1 MQTTTPCNTRIET
14 ACNAPKTPPRKQAVS
29 TPPRFSHY
37 TVNQAL
43 SVHSVSTVA
52 PGALPQN
59 IRQADEC
66 RKRSVACIPGG
77 LDDSSSAK
85 KIRLTKEHNDPVINS
100 EDEQYLPANPLFLQD
115 NRPHGRQ
122 FNELVRR
129 IEPARQGQILAK
141 LQGINKEHIGIIAE
155 CIQDPTYLTGKH
167 LAFFSSE
174 DFPYG
179 VLQAFREE
187 AISLNE
193 FSTLVTVHGVYQ
205 QYTTS
210 DPAVQI
216 HYQRL
221 FDEHGQSLQEP
232 WRKIE
237 ETIRETDN
245 SCGLFQYSVTDCA
258 ERMKEC
264 LKSASPLEAG
274 FWYLGA
280 KKPENYFT
288 LTDAVRSYGRCRI
301 FSSKRQ
307 NEMIPSLTMRQA
319 FVDAAYGDEAHR
331 VNPAIGDSTPSDI
344 RKGGLQRYRDFQ
356 LPFPDHPLPKTVNSF
371 ESPHITGFNLY
382 NYYHALISSA
392 LPNKYADL
400 YIAMGDEIEKLE
412 TRYDRTIDSLKS
424 LCREKLEPIEC
435 RLAGMPPEERQVE
448 IRKVEKEIAP
458 IYKLFLSLRSDRE
471 AVNQFKCMFYDL
483 EVSEVQLD
491 TYVPIAGLDQEW
503 SFHFRNVCCFLNGFS
518 EEVRHHLRGVTAQIA
533 GRIIMPMIPSA
544 KDLPRK
550 TYASLVSALHRDLGV
565 LPKYRVTGSDGK
577 FIERL
582 KPSLW
587 IFPNL
592 EAIERTLRFINCI
605 NTGDIATTLPLVA
618 IKAP

>member
-1 MQTTTPCNTRIET
+1 MQTTNPCNTKTET
-14 ACNAPKTPPRKQAVS
+14 AYNGQRTPHQKQAVS

-43 SVHSVSTVA
+43 SIHSVSPVE
-52 PGALPQN
+52 PSALPQ
-59 IRQADEC
+59 IIKHADEC

-85 KIRLTKEHNDPVINS
+85 KKCLTIEHNDPVIKS
-100 EDEQYLPANPLFLQD
+100 EDEQRLPANPLFLQD
-115 NRPHGRQ
+115 NSPHGRH

-129 IEPARQGQILAK
+129 IEPARQSQILAK
-141 LQGINKEHIGIIAE
+141 LQGINKEHIGIVAE
-155 CIQDPTYLTGKH
+155 CVQDPTYLTGKY

-174 DFPYG
+174 DFPYI

-187 AISLNE
+187 AISLHE

-205 QYTTS
+205 QYITS
-210 DPAVQI
+210 DPAFQI

-221 FDEHGQSLQEP
+221 FDEHGQPLEES
-232 WRKIE
+232 WKNIE

-245 SCGLFQYSVTDCA
+245 SCGLFQYSVTDCT

-274 FWYLGA
+274 FWYQST

-288 LTDAVRSYGRCRI
+288 LTDAVRSYGKCRV

-319 FVDAAYGDEAHR
+319 FADAAYGDEAHR
-331 VNPAIGDSTPSDI
+331 VNPTIGDSSPSDI
-344 RKGGLQRYRDFQ
+344 RKGGLLRYRDFQ

-371 ESPHITGFNLY
+371 ESPNITGFNLY
-382 NYYHALISSA
+382 SYYHALISSA
-392 LPNKYADL
+392 LPNKYVDL
-400 YIAMGDEIEKLE
+400 YIAMGDEMEKLQ
-412 TRYDRTIDSLKS
+412 TRYDSTINSLQS
-424 LCREKLEPIEC
+424 LCREKLEPIKC
-435 RLAGMPPEERQVE
+435 RLAGMPLEERQVE
-448 IRKVEKEIAP
+448 IRKIEKEIAP
-458 IYKLFLSLRSDRE
+458 IYKLFLSLCSNRE

-491 TYVPIAGLDQEW
+491 TYVPIDDLDQEW
-503 SFHFRNVCCFLNGFS
+503 SFHFRNVCGFLNGFS
-518 EEVRHHLRGVTAQIA
+518 EEVYPHLRGVTAEIA
-533 GRIIMPMIPSA
+533 GRIIMPMIPSV
-544 KDLPRK
+544 KDLPRN
-550 TYASLVSALHRDLGV
+550 TYASLVSALHRGLGV

-577 FIERL
+577 VIEHLR
-582 KPSLW
+582 PSIKILRD
-587 IFPNL
+587 L
-592 EAIERTLRFINCI
+592 ETTERTLRFINCI

-618 IKAP
+618 IQAP